1 MKDYRRRATA
11 STPRR
16 KPRLRQ
22 IPIGPY
28 FGCRIT
34 ETPTPELDRLLNDRR
49 LREPWRNAVLLE
61 ACRRRLPA
69 LLPASLRSL
78 PGSMISATTA
88 TSTRTCSHG

>member
-16 KPRLRQ
+16 

-28 FGCRIT
+28 AGRPVT
-34 ETPTPELDRLLNDRR
+34 ETPTSELDRLLNDRR

-61 ACRRRLPA
+61 AGRRRLPLLLMTA
-69 LLPASLRSL
+69 LERLAS
-78 PGSMISATTA
+78 
-88 TSTRTCSHG
+88 